1 MRVRSL
7 AASAALV
14 LLSLPA
20 FAQDK
25 VGVPECDDFLTKY
38 EACVASMP
46 AASQSAV
53 KDSIVQMRT
62 AWKAAASDASS
73 KAMLAQACKDSAASM
88 KASMPNCNF

>member
-1 MRVRSL
+1 MRIRSL

-20 FAQDK
+20 LAQER

-46 AASQSAV
+46 AASQGAV
-53 KDSIVQMRT
+53 KDSIGQMRS

-73 KAMLAQACKDSAASM
+73 KAMLAQTCKDTTASM
-88 KASMPNCNF
+88 KASMPNCKF